1 KVKTFFLVAEY
12 CTRVFWDV
20 VDFPFPKGLAPET
33 IYQRMKSIL
42 EKMGCINHYL
52 SIMAYV
58 NNSETFPDKTAYE
71 KAGINIVTQPERHRF
86 MLRDMAWW
94 DVDSGFLPNFGKI
107 TFMVIISQIEPSL
120 LVFLEGLRNAYKV
133 RLAVPDEDTSLSSSP
148 NLLDNTVRFESLYKS
163 LLLQDDMTREV
174 VVPLLFYPPIQT
186 KPPPL
191 YYPPIQTSPLP
202 SPPIQIYNR
211 PGVFLDLPESL
222 LLACDPYRLNS
233 YIRTSLCFDDGFSIM
248 AYVVDTQTSSF
259 PEGWVDAFTSLG
271 ITIIPQ
277 QAELGAPRAHKM
289 SLDIVL
295 WALDNTATYFQPR
308 DLFVFS
314 GNVKQGT
321 DFYNALEALRDRYY
335 NVRVLPL
342 LETSWPHPHHQM
354 SLHHCPPRE
363 EVVGFSHGVASLYKQ
378 NLKVCGVSVFWD
390 VQGCPTDL
398 SVILQ
403 ALRNKGYRG
412 MVVLIPYLDMDYQGD
427 ELFTYDGYACVPSIK
442 VQGDKYTKVARM
454 LLDIL
459 FWAMNHD
466 DYARNLMLISQPS
479 KDIDIFAQALERRFF
494 NVIFKP
500 SHEVAIDHRFES
512 LCKSPPHPN
521 SQTRLKSPCRTLT
534 DLSRERNSC
543 PVRISWLVDTCPSKP
558 SDFWNLFSS
567 TLELKGYGG
576 FESVIAYVEK
586 GKTDDEV
593 IKVCTK
599 SGLHV
604 RLTPDGDEF
613 GKFNLMVTDMINL
626 TYSCGPYNFLVISS
640 KPFRDVLCDTVF
652 EDFKSRGCN
661 VLFETVDYMVTFGST
676 LWSAK
681 SFLDTSFTDSSQA
694 LA

>member
-1 KVKTFFLVAEY
+1 
-12 CTRVFWDV
+12 
-20 VDFPFPKGLAPET
+20 
-33 IYQRMKSIL
+33 
-42 EKMGCINHYL
+42 
-52 SIMAYV
+52 
-58 NNSETFPDKTAYE
+58 
-71 KAGINIVTQPERHRF
+71 
-86 MLRDMAWW
+86 
-94 DVDSGFLPNFGKI
+94 
-107 TFMVIISQIEPSL
+107 MVILSQIEPSL
-120 LVFLEGLRNAYKV
+120 LVFVEGLRKAGYKV

-148 NLLDNTVRFESLYKS
+148 KLLDNTVRFESLYKS
-163 LLLQDDMTREV
+163 LLQDDMMTPMTREV
-174 VVPLLFYPPIQT
+174 VVPPLFYPPIQT
-186 KPPPL
+186 NPPPL
-191 YYPPIQTSPLP
+191 YYPPIQTTLSP
-202 SPPIQIYNR
+202 SPPNPQIYNS

-222 LLACDPYRLNS
+222 LL
-233 YIRTSLCFDDGFSIM
+233 
-248 AYVVDTQTSSF
+248 
-259 PEGWVDAFTSLG
+259 G
-271 ITIIPQ
+271 ITIIPR
-277 QAELGAPRAHKM
+277 QAELGARAHKM

-314 GNVKQGT
+314 GNVKAGT

-335 NVRVLPL
+335 NVRVVPH
-342 LETSWPHPHHQM
+342 LETCWPHPHHQM
-354 SLHHCPPRE
+354 SLDHWPKE
-363 EVVGFSHGVASLYKQ
+363 VVVGFSHGVASLSKQ
-378 NLKVCGVSVFWD
+378 NLKVCGVFVFWD

-403 ALRNKGYRG
+403 ALRKKGYRG
-412 MVVLIPYLDMDYQGD
+412 KVLLIPYLDMDYQGD

-466 DYARNLMLISQPS
+466 NHARNLMLISQPS
-479 KDIDIFAQALERRFF
+479 KDIDIFVQALERRFF

-521 SQTRLKSPCRTLT
+521 SQTPLKSPCRTLT
-534 DLSRERNSC
+534 DLSRERKSC

-558 SDFWNLFSS
+558 SDFCNLFSS

-576 FESVIAYVEK
+576 FESVTAYVEK
-586 GKTDDEV
+586 GKTSDEV

-599 SGLHV
+599 SGLQV

-613 GKFNLMVTDMINL
+613 GKFNLMVTDMINW
-626 TYSCGPYNFLVISS
+626 TYACGPYNFLVISS
-640 KPFRDVLCDTVF
+640 KPFRDVLCDSVF
-652 EDFKSRGCN
+652 EDLKSRGCN
-661 VLFETVDYMVTFGST
+661 VLFETVDYMLTFGST

-681 SFLDTSFTDSSQA
+681 SLSDASFSDSSQA

>member
-1 KVKTFFLVAEY
+1 MSSEPEY

-33 IYQRMKSIL
+33 IYHRMKSIL
-42 EKMGCINHYL
+42 EKMGCVNHYL

-58 NNSETFPDKTAYE
+58 NNSETLPDKSAYE

-94 DVDSGFLPNFGKI
+94 DADSDFLPNFGKI
-107 TFMVIISQIEPSL
+107 TFMVILSEIEPSF
-120 LVFLEGLRNAYKV
+120 LVFLEGLRKAGYKV
-133 RLAVPDEDTSLSSSP
+133 RLAVPDADTSLSSSP
-148 NLLDNTVRFESLYKS
+148 KLLDNTVRFESLYKS
-163 LLLQDDMTREV
+163 LLQEDMMTMTREV
-174 VVPLLFYPPIQT
+174 VVPPMFYPPIQT
-186 KPPPL
+186 TPPPL
-191 YYPPIQTSPLP
+191 CYPPIQTTPPP
-202 SPPIQIYNR
+202 SPPIQIYS

-222 LLACDPYRLNS
+222 LLACDPYYL
-233 YIRTSLCFDDGFSIM
+233 L
-248 AYVVDTQTSSF
+248 
-259 PEGWVDAFTSLG
+259 
-271 ITIIPQ
+271 
-277 QAELGAPRAHKM
+277 
-289 SLDIVL
+289 
-295 WALDNTATYFQPR
+295 
-308 DLFVFS
+308 VFS
-314 GNVKQGT
+314 GNVKEGT

-335 NVRVLPL
+335 NVRVAPH
-342 LETSWPHPHHQM
+342 LETCWPHPHHQM
-354 SLHHCPPRE
+354 SLDHWPK
-363 EVVGFSHGVASLYKQ
+363 EVVFGFSHGVASLCKQ
-378 NLKVCGVSVFWD
+378 NLKVCGVFVFWD

-403 ALRNKGYRG
+403 ALRKKGYRG
-412 MVVLIPYLDMDYQGD
+412 KVLLIPYLDMDYQGD

-466 DYARNLMLISQPS
+466 NHARNLMLISQPS
-479 KDIDIFAQALERRFF
+479 KDIDIFVQALERRFF

-521 SQTRLKSPCRTLT
+521 SQTPLKSPCRTLT
-534 DLSRERNSC
+534 DLSRERKSC

-558 SDFWNLFSS
+558 SDFCNLFSS

-576 FESVIAYVEK
+576 FESVTAYVEK
-586 GKTDDEV
+586 GKTSDEV

-599 SGLHV
+599 SGLQV

-613 GKFNLMVTDMINL
+613 GKFNLMVTDMINW
-626 TYSCGPYNFLVISS
+626 TYACGPYNFLVISS
-640 KPFRDVLCDTVF
+640 KPFRDVLCDSVF
-652 EDFKSRGCN
+652 EDLKSRGCN
-661 VLFETVDYMVTFGST
+661 VLFETVDYMLTFGST

-681 SFLDTSFTDSSQA
+681 SFSDTSFTDSSQA